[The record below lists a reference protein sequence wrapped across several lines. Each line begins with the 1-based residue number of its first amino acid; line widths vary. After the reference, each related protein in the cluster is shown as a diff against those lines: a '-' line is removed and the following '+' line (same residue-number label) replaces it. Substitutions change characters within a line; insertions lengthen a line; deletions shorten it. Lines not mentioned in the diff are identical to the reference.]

1 MISFDNVSKFILSN
15 INIHIP
21 KGSVVGLVGASGA
34 GKTTFLRL
42 ACGFLQADV
51 GKVYIDGN
59 EQKSFSVDKTGK
71 IGALFADR
79 PLFSDSESV
88 CSNFE
93 ALRIAHGISKW
104 EFEYRYFKLA
114 SELGFDKFDGQKI
127 SSLSL
132 GQRRRAELGAVLLHN
147 PEVLILDEP
156 TSGLDENAK
165 DVLRKII
172 EKRAAEGVTV
182 IISSHALADISQ
194 VCNRIA
200 FLDKGRLLYYGSEE
214 LFIRQFVPM
223 DVMNVKL
230 EGGLPDLEDLPVDRY
245 FIENNVLTIK
255 YNSNYITSAEILRTI
270 VLQTKIAEVNISKAD
285 IEDAILKIER
295 DKENE

>member
-59 EQKSFSVDKTGK
+59 EQKSFIVDKTGK

-132 GQRRRAELGAVLLHN
+132 
-147 PEVLILDEP
+147 
-156 TSGLDENAK
+156 
-165 DVLRKII
+165 
-172 EKRAAEGVTV
+172 
-182 IISSHALADISQ
+182 
-194 VCNRIA
+194 
-200 FLDKGRLLYYGSEE
+200 
-214 LFIRQFVPM
+214 
-223 DVMNVKL
+223 
-230 EGGLPDLEDLPVDRY
+230 EDLY
-245 FIENNVLTIK
+245 
-255 YNSNYITSAEILRTI
+255 
-270 VLQTKIAEVNISKAD
+270 
-285 IEDAILKIER
+285 ILKAATKR
-295 DKENE
+295 DKEAITMDELNEAMIKDLSKKVENSNAYHLSGTLEIYRNEEKYTYSVDSSYKKDDLFKVNLVNQNRDGAAKIEPNEY